1 MLKDFAGNRLFRKMT
16 VKVVFPDKIFP
27 DRTYVQHAGPKQGF
41 GPNGVQAMLD
51 QIAEQLDTLYPWW
64 DFTPVEL
71 KPVGRTTRFVIKFAG
86 YRAVPPASTQPPIE
100 STTPE
105 PEMAE
110 SLTSETQSMRK
121 LNMVREAEVAL
132 QSPLSQDMVPT
143 QEEKSNA

>member
-41 GPNGVQAMLD
+41 GPDGVQAMLD

-71 KPVGRTTRFVIKFAG
+71 KPVGRTTRFIIKFAG
-86 YRAVPPASTQPPIE
+86 HRAVPPASTQPIAD
-100 STTPE
+100 SITLE
-105 PEMAE
+105 PETE
-110 SLTSETQSMRK
+110 EGK
-121 LNMVREAEVAL
+121 V
-132 QSPLSQDMVPT
+132 SPSQELVLG
-143 QEEKSNA
+143 E